1 MSTYSVP
8 RPYELINMTTAA
20 GDTSWVILHLRNK
33 QTGMDELTRVHAS
46 AIPEMGAV
54 DDRV

>member
-1 MSTYSVP
+1 MNTYGVP
-8 RPYELINMTTAA
+8 RAYELINMTTAA

-46 AIPEMGAV
+46 AIPELGAAE
-54 DDRV
+54 